1 MRMLWRVVR
10 FLAGGA
16 VGLVAGA
23 AIATA
28 LSSERRQAVQ
38 ERVRE
43 RWQRAREMAEAE
55 AARTESELWARFRQ
69 LVGLSSSDG
78 VAEDITTSPPGLR

>member
-1 MRMLWRVVR
+1 MRMPWRVVR

-43 RWQRAREMAEAE
+43 RWQRARAVAEAE
-55 AARTESELWARFRQ
+55 AARTEGELWARFRQ
-69 LVGLSSSDG
+69 LVGLPSADGLGSDLK
-78 VAEDITTSPPGLR
+78 APPPVH